1 MHKGGKFLTTPIT
14 ESEIFTREKFSEEQ
28 HDFFNMVKD
37 FAESTLTPISDEID
51 KLNEELS
58 RKLIAEMG
66 EMGMLGVDIPEE
78 FGGLEMDKA
87 TASLVGEALTH
98 GRNSS
103 IVVTYSDQ
111 TGIAMLPYLWYGTS
125 EQKKKYLP
133 NLVAGKWIGSYAL
146 TEPGSGSDA
155 LAVKTNAVLNEA
167 KTHYILNGVKQF
179 ITNGSWADVGVVFAN
194 VDGEKFT
201 AFILDRDC
209 KGWNRGP
216 EEKKLGI
223 KGSSTTT
230 YILENCEVPVGNVL
244 GEVGKGAAI
253 AFNVLYVGRYKLG
266 SVTLGGAKAVIKTS
280 LQYAQERHQFG
291 QPIANFGMLKRK
303 FADMVVRAY
312 ESDTVLYQAA
322 GSMDKAI
329 GAKSPSDDGY
339 YEHLQKAIEDH
350 AIETSVIKVICSET
364 LWLNIDDGLQVLGG
378 YGYSEEYP
386 LAKLYRDERINRIFE
401 GTSEINRLI
410 IAGTV
415 LKNALMETLPIRD
428 EAARVRD
435 LMIPEID
442 LSKTGDF
449 ADEFKIAELGRSLVL
464 NAFDACILKYGQD
477 FKNRQWVMEP
487 IANMVIA
494 FMAMQGVLRRQV
506 QLPEGYVKR
515 EAANALAR
523 VSVAQRFAELTTL
536 ARLIWG
542 HTLNH
547 EDRKTIEKRLNDH
560 IQEIGYY
567 PDIIANKELVVA
579 ALYEAGE
586 YFLND

>member
-1 MHKGGKFLTTPIT
+1 MHKGGQFLTTSIT

-37 FAESTLTPISDEID
+37 FAESTLTPISEEID
-51 KLNEELS
+51 KLSQDLS
-58 RKLIAEMG
+58 RKLMMEMG
-66 EMGMLGVDIPEE
+66 EMGMLGVDIPEVY
-78 FGGLEMDKA
+78 GGLELDKA

-111 TGIAMLPYLWYGTS
+111 TGIAMLPYLWYGTP

-133 NLVAGKWIGSYAL
+133 NLVSGKWIGSYAL

-155 LAVKTNAVLNEA
+155 LAVKTNAILNEA

-201 AFILDRDC
+201 AFIVDRDC

-230 YILENCEVPVGNVL
+230 YILENCEVPVENVL

-266 SVTLGGAKAVIKTS
+266 SVTLGGAKAVIKLA
-280 LQYAQERHQFG
+280 LQYAHERHQFG
-291 QPIANFGMLKRK
+291 QPIANFGMLQRK

-322 GSMDKAI
+322 GSMDEAI
-329 GAKSPSDDGY
+329 GTKSPADEGY
-339 YEHLQKAIEDH
+339 YAHLQKAIEDH

-364 LWLNIDDGLQVLGG
+364 LWLNVDDGLQILGG

-386 LAKLYRDERINRIFE
+386 MAKLYRDERINRIFE

-415 LKNALMETLPIRD
+415 LKDALMESLPIRD
-428 EAARVRD
+428 EVDRVRHT
-435 LMIPEID
+435 MIPELD
-442 LSKTGDF
+442 LSKAGDF
-449 ADEFKIAELGRSLVL
+449 EDEFKIAELARSLVL
-464 NAFDACILKYGQD
+464 NAFDTCILKYGQD

-506 QLPEGYVKR
+506 QLPDGYAKR
-515 EAANALAR
+515 ETANALAR
-523 VSVAQRFAELTTL
+523 VSVAQRFAEITTL
-536 ARLIWG
+536 ARVIWG

-547 EDRKTIEKRLNDH
+547 RDRKAVEKRLNDH
-560 IQEIGYY
+560 IEEIGYY
-567 PDIIANKELVVA
+567 PDIIANKELVIQ